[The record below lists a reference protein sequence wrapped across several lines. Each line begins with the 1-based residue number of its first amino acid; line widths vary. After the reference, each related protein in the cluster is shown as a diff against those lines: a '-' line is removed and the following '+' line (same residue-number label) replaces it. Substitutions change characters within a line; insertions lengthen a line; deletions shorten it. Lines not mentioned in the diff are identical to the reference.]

1 MRIVTNFNIAVLM
14 AVSLFLAGCAG
25 SREIGLAPSV
35 EVTGL
40 QELPAPKIAPTYKI
54 AQRDSLEISAGDNAL
69 LTGTFVVTSDGTVTY
84 PLIGS
89 VQAEGLSLQ
98 ELSRSIEDRLRGDFV
113 LDPKISVRP
122 TEESVLTVSVGGEV
136 DKPGSYAARQSSSMM
151 RAINN
156 AGGLSDN
163 AKADDVVIIRTVEG
177 QKYIG
182 LYNLAAISR
191 GNYKDPDVYADD
203 IIMVG
208 QSGTRRFLQDILPF
222 LQLASSVAIVVE
234 RATNSN

>member
-1 MRIVTNFNIAVLM
+1 MRIWSNLAFIISVIL
-14 AVSLFLAGCAG
+14 SLLLSGCAG
-25 SREIGLAPSV
+25 TREIGLAPSV

-40 QELPAPKIAPTYKI
+40 EELPAPKTAPTYEI
-54 AQRDSLEISAGDNAL
+54 AQRDSLEISAGDIVL
-69 LTGTFVVTSDGTVTY
+69 LTGTFVVASDGTVTY
-84 PLIGS
+84 PLIGP

-98 ELSRSIEDRLRGDFV
+98 ELSRSIEDRLRNGDFV

-136 DKPGSYAARQSSSMM
+136 DKPGSYAARQSSTMM

-208 QSGTRRFLQDILPF
+208 SSGTRRFLQEVLPF

-234 RATNSN
+234 RASSN